1 MTEWIFVTI
10 LGQVGVQ
17 LCTEV
22 SLDFRVLMFWHAKQV
37 KANPFHCELIN
48 SHRFV

>member
-10 LGQVGVQ
+10 LGQVGFK
-17 LCTEV
+17 CTEV
-22 SLDFRVLMFWHAKQV
+22 SLDFRVLMFSHARQV